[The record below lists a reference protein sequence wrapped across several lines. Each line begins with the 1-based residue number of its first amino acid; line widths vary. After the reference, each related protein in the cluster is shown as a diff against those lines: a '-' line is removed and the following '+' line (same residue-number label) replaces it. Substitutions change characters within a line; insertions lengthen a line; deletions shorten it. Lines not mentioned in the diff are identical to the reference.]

1 MGKVGTAEC
10 QSCYQRFPKPEM
22 SKEKRKSG
30 SSGSSFSFGQSGL
43 KGARVHS
50 GRDYYRYVWV
60 CSSCSSACFVATAT
74 MGDYKHP
81 TVRELQKFREDYLL
95 HREWG
100 RIFVR
105 VYYKWGPCFASVI
118 ENNYWFRK
126 LSYLFIVKPLLF
138 IAVKLKEYN

>member
-10 QSCYQRFPKPEM
+10 QSCYQRFPKTEM
-22 SKEKRKSG
+22 SKEKRESG
-30 SSGSSFSFGQSGL
+30 SSGTSFSFGKSGM
-43 KGARVHS
+43 KGMRVHS
-50 GRDYYRYVWV
+50 GRKYYRSVWV
-60 CSSCSSACFVATAT
+60 CSSCSSCFVATAT
-74 MGDYKHP
+74 MGDYNHP
-81 TVRELQKFREDYLL
+81 TVRELQKFRDDYLL

-105 VYYKWGPCFASVI
+105 VYYKWGPYFASVI

>member
-50 GRDYYRYVWV
+50 GRKYYRKVWV
-60 CSSCSSACFVATAT
+60 CSGCASACFVATAT
-74 MGDYKHP
+74 MGDYNHP

-105 VYYKWGPCFASVI
+105 VYYKWGPYFARVI
-118 ENNYWFRK
+118 ENNYCFRK
-126 LSYLFIVKPLLF
+126 LSYLFVVKPLLF